1 MDIMINST
9 RSLRLW
15 LNRVAVRMRSAG
27 LMLSLVFT
35 ATAITACGGSD
46 DASSPSAPP
55 DTPAPSQP
63 KADSPVI
70 LSGSLSGEDEVTRA
84 GSQTALQEYPDA
96 EHGHTTFYVWSYK
109 DKASATT
116 TVMQNYVV
124 NYLSGSSGSSVTNS
138 RGWEYVNQGSGVEQS
153 VKYWDF
159 QASAYRFFG
168 YTGSGVLPS
177 SASGNVSFEITVD
190 ATASEDANTPLFSKM
205 WYKTGSQIAANVQP
219 VTLEF
224 IRPIARVR
232 FMFTFVDGI
241 AFTREQLSDIKFHRT
256 DGNNSAK
263 GGKVTITYPLAGT
276 AETWSSEATVF
287 YENTDFDIDYY
298 ETPSPPVS
306 PANSLPNTYPNSPE
320 HWYYV
325 LPIDGQGSY
334 TLSVTVGGGEPR
346 TIIVPAEYMTWNP
359 GYDYTYIF
367 KITEGGGVSLDNVQV
382 AVNTWNVRA
391 SVEHPV
397 YNW

>member
-1 MDIMINST
+1 
-9 RSLRLW
+9 
-15 LNRVAVRMRSAG
+15 MRSAG

-35 ATAITACGGSD
+35 ATAITACGGSN

-70 LSGSLSGEDEVTRA
+70 LSGSLSGEEDVTRA

-96 EHGHTTFYVWSYK
+96 AHGHTTFYVWSYK

-124 NYLSGSSGSSVTNS
+124 KYLSGSSGSSVTNS
-138 RGWEYVNQGSGVEQS
+138 RGWEYVNQEGSGVEQS

-168 YTGSGVLPS
+168 YTGSGVTASYSPPQ
-177 SASGNVSFEITVD
+177 SAPDNVSFEITVD
-190 ATASEDANTPLFSKM
+190 ATASEDATTALYSKM
-205 WYKTGSQIAANVQP
+205 WHKTGSQIAANVQP

-241 AFTREQLSDIKFHRT
+241 AFTREQLSDISFCPT
-256 DGNNSAK
+256 DNLKKVAK
-263 GGKVTITYPLAGT
+263 AGKVTITYPVNGAVT
-276 AETWSSEATVF
+276 EESWSSNATGF
-287 YENTDFDIDYY
+287 YNESKDLAIDYY

-306 PANSLPNTYPNSPE
+306 PANSLPQTYPNSPE

-325 LPIDGQGSY
+325 LPRKSDGQDGQGSFKL
-334 TLSVTVGGGEPR
+334 TVTVGGGEPR

-382 AVNTWNVRA
+382 AINTWNVRA
-391 SVEHPV
+391 SVDHPV

>member
-1 MDIMINST
+1 MS
-9 RSLRLW
+9 
-15 LNRVAVRMRSAG
+15 RVAVLMGSAG

-55 DTPAPSQP
+55 DSPSQP
-63 KADSPVI
+63 KADTPII
-70 LSGSLSGEDEVTRA
+70 LSGSLSAEEDVTRA

-96 EHGHTTFYVWSYK
+96 AHGHTTFYVWSYK
-109 DKASATT
+109 EKASATT

-124 NYLSGSSGSSVTNS
+124 NYLAGTSGSSVTNS
-138 RGWEYVNQGSGVEQS
+138 RGWEYVNQQGSGVEQS

-159 QASAYRFFG
+159 QASDYRFFG
-168 YTGSGVLPS
+168 YTGSGVTASYSPS
-177 SASGNVSFEITVD
+177 QSAPGNVSLTITYTD
-190 ATASEDANTPLFSKM
+190 ASASEDAATPLYSKM
-205 WYKTGSQIAANVQP
+205 WHKTGSQIAANVQP
-219 VTLEF
+219 VILEF

-241 AFTREQLSDIKFHRT
+241 AFTREQLSNIKFCRT
-256 DGNNSAK
+256 DGNHPAK
-263 GGKVTITYPLAGT
+263 GGIVTITYPLSGT
-276 AETWSSEATVF
+276 AETWSSEATDF
-287 YENTDFDIDYY
+287 YESNDFAIDYY

-306 PANSLPNTYPNSPE
+306 PANSLPETYPNSPE

-325 LPIDGQGSY
+325 MPRKGDVQGSY
-334 TLSVTVGGGEPR
+334 TLSVSVNSGETR
-346 TIIVPAEYMTWNP
+346 SIIVPAEYMTWNP

-391 SVEHPV
+391 SVDHPV